1 MRNVAFEEP
10 PPMPVT
16 LGLTALRLITGA
28 VIAAHGWRELNDLR
42 GWQATLSQLGVP
54 SAEIA
59 APVSVGAALLLALAL
74 TLGWFTRLS
83 ALGLLCVALFAIAGL
98 QVHGLFARDGGF
110 EYPLVLAG
118 ISIALFFTGGG
129 RRLSLDRVL
138 LDRARRRAILNDER
152 WQLPPY
158 VAGPTNTRP
167 RPDWHAAALDTQR
180 RE

>member
-10 PPMPVT
+10 PPMSVT
-16 LGLTALRLITGA
+16 LGLTALRLITGT
-28 VIAAHGWRELNDLR
+28 VIAAHGWRELSDLR

-54 SAEIA
+54 SAEMA
-59 APVSVGAALLLALAL
+59 APLSVGAALLLALAL

-83 ALGLLCVALFAIAGL
+83 ALGLLCVALVAIAGL
-98 QVHGLFARDGGF
+98 QMHGLFARDGAF

-138 LDRARRRAILNDER
+138 LDRARRRAILSDER

-158 VAGPTNTRP
+158 VAAPTNTRA
-167 RPDWHAAALDTQR
+167 RPDWQGAGVDARGRQ
-180 RE
+180 